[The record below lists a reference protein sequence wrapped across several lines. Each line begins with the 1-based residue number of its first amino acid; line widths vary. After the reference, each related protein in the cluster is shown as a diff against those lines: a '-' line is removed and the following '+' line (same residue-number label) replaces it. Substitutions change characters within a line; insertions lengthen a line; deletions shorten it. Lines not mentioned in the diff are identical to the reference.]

1 MSTITLKEVEN
12 MFSLTD
18 LYEAYSKS
26 SACEQ
31 ECLELE
37 KRFDY
42 FSVPE
47 NIYDDV
53 FKMVGAYQEM
63 FFCAGFRQ
71 AVSFLLSAK

>member
-1 MSTITLKEVEN
+1 MLSI
-12 MFSLTD
+12 TD
-18 LYEAYSKS
+18 LFQAYSKS

-47 NIYDDV
+47 DIYDGV
-53 FKMVGAYQEM
+53 FKMVDAYQEM